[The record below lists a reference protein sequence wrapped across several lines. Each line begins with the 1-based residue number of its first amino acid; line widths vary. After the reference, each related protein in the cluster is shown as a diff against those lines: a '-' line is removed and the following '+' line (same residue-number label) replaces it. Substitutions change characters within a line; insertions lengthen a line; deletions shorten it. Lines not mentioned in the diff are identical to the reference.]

1 MEQITTTF
9 LLIIKT
15 LFTLPLLLAIICGM
29 VNQINNHNEFRLLL
43 SNLFT
48 TTNAVG
54 LLLLWRI

>member
-29 VNQINNHNEFRLLL
+29 VNQINNHNEFRL
-43 SNLFT
+43 FT